1 MFLQR
6 RTFSKSLLDSFG
18 RNHNYLRISVT
29 EKCNFR
35 CTYCMP
41 EEGVDLT
48 AQSKILSRS
57 DINRLVSIFVN
68 NLGLTKVRITGGEP
82 TVRKDLSDIIKDIR
96 QHP

>member
-1 MFLQR
+1 
-6 RTFSKSLLDSFG
+6 
-18 RNHNYLRISVT
+18 
-29 EKCNFR
+29 
-35 CTYCMP
+35 MP

-96 QHP
+96 QYP

>member
-1 MFLQR
+1 MKMILPR
-6 RTFSKSLLDSFG
+6 RKFSNSLLDSFG

-41 EEGVDLT
+41 EKGVDLT
-48 AQSKILSRS
+48 EQSKILTRE

-68 NLGLTKVRITGGEP
+68 KFGLTKVRITGGEP
-82 TVRKDLSDIIKDIR
+82 TVRKDLSDII
-96 QHP
+96 